1 MINRTSFLLVFILA
15 LSCQQKKPMNTQSDP
30 QHTNQLINATSPYLL
45 QHAHNPVDWYP
56 WGEEALAKAKKENK
70 PILLSIG
77 YSSCHWC
84 HVMAHE
90 SFENEEIAELM
101 NTYFIN
107 IKLDREERPDIDNI
121 YMEAVQAMGLRGGW
135 PLNVFLTPDQKPFYG
150 GTYFPPE
157 QWTRLIKS
165 VHEAYTTKYDKLY
178 ESATQFAASI
188 QQSESEKY
196 GLTEVGDE
204 LSQEAF
210 DSLYLELAKRF
221 DPEWGGIKKAPKFPM
236 PALWNMLLFYSEQFQ
251 NDKAKEHLLFTLD
264 KIADGG
270 IYDHVGGGFA
280 RYSVDGEWHVPHF
293 EKMLYD
299 NGQLLSLYA
308 NAYKMSKSQKYLD
321 VIKGT
326 AQWIQKEMLDETGG
340 FYSALDADSEGEEG
354 KFYVW
359 SFEEVQEL
367 AGDDFS
373 IIAEYYDVQKNGN
386 WEHGKN
392 VLRRLDSHEE
402 LAQELNI
409 TPEELTQKAAAF
421 KEKAYSKR
429 SERTRPG
436 LDSKI
441 ISGWN
446 GLTLSGLCE
455 SYQATGDPLFEEL
468 AKNNAAFLSNRMIED
483 GRLLRVYGQ
492 NTQGYLED
500 YAAVTQGFLDY
511 YETFFDISFLDL
523 ARDLSDQALDQFFDK
538 EEGLFFY
545 TSDQAEN
552 LIARKK
558 EVFDNVI
565 PASNSIMAKNLY
577 RLGLMF
583 DQDRYKKTALGM
595 VLRVNKLIKQ
605 EAEYLCNWATVSMM
619 MSQETPEVLLL
630 GEQAMEQ
637 ANSLQQSYIPNK
649 ILMASRNE
657 TNHPP
662 LFEHKSD
669 LGTGYTVFICYNKVC
684 KQPLFDM
691 DKVLTQLRSSK

>member
-1 MINRTSFLLVFILA
+1 MTSQENA
-15 LSCQQKKPMNTQSDP
+15 K
-30 QHTNQLINATSPYLL
+30 HTNRLIDATSPYLL

-56 WGEEALAKAKKENK
+56 WGDEAFAKAKEENK
-70 PILLSIG
+70 PVLLSIG

-90 SFENEEIAELM
+90 SFENEEIAALM
-101 NTYFIN
+101 NEKFIN

-121 YMEAVQAMGLRGGW
+121 YMEAVQAMGLNGGW

-157 QWTRLIKS
+157 QWTKLINA
-165 VHEAYTTKYDKLY
+165 VDEAYTNNYDKLY
-178 ESATQFAASI
+178 ESASKFAASI

-196 GLTEVGDE
+196 GLSEVGKE
-204 LSQEAF
+204 LEKADF
-210 DSLYLELAKRF
+210 DSLYDQLAKRF
-221 DPEWGGIKKAPKFPM
+221 DSEWGGLKKAPKFPM
-236 PALWNMLLFYSEQFQ
+236 PALWNMLLTYSHAYDHQEAQS
-251 NDKAKEHLLFTLD
+251 HLLFTLN

-270 IYDHVGGGFA
+270 IYDHIGGGFS

-308 NAYKMSKSQKYLD
+308 QAYKLTKDERYLE

-326 AQWIQKEMLDETGG
+326 TNWISREMLDETGG

-359 SFEEVQEL
+359 TFDEVKAL

-373 IIAEYYDVQKNGN
+373 VIAEYFDIQQNGN

-392 VLRRLDSHEE
+392 VLRRLERHQD
-402 LAQELNI
+402 LANELNLSSADLQQKV
-409 TPEELTQKAAAF
+409 TDFTAKALEERA
-421 KEKAYSKR
+421 KR
-429 SERTRPG
+429 VRPG

-446 GLTLSGLCE
+446 GLTLSGLCD
-455 SYQATGDPLFEEL
+455 SYQATQDPLFADL
-468 AKNNAAFLSNRMIED
+468 AKKNAAFLKNEMIEN
-483 GRLLRVYGQ
+483 GRLLRIHGQ
-492 NTQGYLED
+492 STQGYMED
-500 YAAVTQGFLDY
+500 YAAVIQAFTDY
-511 YETFFDISFLDL
+511 YETFFDVSYLDL
-523 ARDLSDQALDQFFDK
+523 ARDLTNQTLEQFFDEK
-538 EEGLFFY
+538 EHLFYF
-545 TSDQAEN
+545 TGDQAEN

-577 RLGLMF
+577 RLGLMY
-583 DQDRYKKTALGM
+583 DNDEYKKTALGM

-605 EAEYLCNWATVSMM
+605 EAEYLSNWAAVSLMA
-619 MSQETPEVLLL
+619 SEDTPEVILVGAKALNRVS
-630 GEQAMEQ
+630 A
-637 ANSLQQSYIPNK
+637 LQSTYLPNK
-649 ILMASRNE
+649 ILMATE
-657 TNHPP
+657 QQTDHPP
-662 LFEHKSD
+662 LLEHKSD
-669 LGTGYTVFICYNKVC
+669 LGDGVTYFICYNKVC
-684 KQPLFDM
+684 KQPLFEIEP
-691 DKVLTQLRSSK
+691 VLSQLQSSN